1 MKNNNLNS
9 RRTFLGSLALGAAA
23 SSLSLLTNS
32 SNAANSFTTETML
45 DADEW
50 FNNIKGKHRIVYDGS
65 TPHGGLPILW
75 NFAFYMTN
83 NQTGTAD
90 EDMTAM
96 TVLRHNAIPYALED
110 RLWKKYAFGEFFK
123 ITDNSKKE
131 HSVRN
136 TVYEPQDGD
145 FPIPG
150 VDGLKRMQERGAM
163 FCVCN
168 LALSVFSGFIA
179 QGMGLDATEVY
190 NDFVSGVLPD
200 IQIVPFRG
208 FGALGRA
215 QEHGCGYIFA
225 GE

>member
-1 MKNNNLNS
+1 MKIDNSNS

-23 SSLSLLTNS
+23 SSLSILTNPL
-32 SNAANSFTTETML
+32 NATNSFTTETML
-45 DADEW
+45 EADEW

-75 NFAFYMTN
+75 NFAFYLSN

-110 RLWKKYAFGEFFK
+110 RLWEKYAFGEFFK
-123 ITDNSKKE
+123 ITDNSKSAP
-131 HSVRN
+131 SVRN

-150 VDGLKRMQERGAM
+150 VDGIKRMQERGAM

-168 LALSVFSGFIA
+168 LALNVYSGFIA
-179 QGMGLDATEVY
+179 KGMGLDATEVY

-200 IQIVPFRG
+200 IQIVPSG
-208 FGALGRA
+208 VWALGRA
-215 QEHGCGYIFA
+215 QAKGCGYIFA

>member
-1 MKNNNLNS
+1 MKIDNSNS

-23 SSLSLLTNS
+23 SSLSILTNPL
-32 SNAANSFTTETML
+32 NATNSFTTETML
-45 DADEW
+45 EADEW

-75 NFAFYMTN
+75 NFAFYLSN

-110 RLWKKYAFGEFFK
+110 SLWEKYALGDFFK
-123 ITDNSKKE
+123 INDNSKNAP
-131 HSVRN
+131 SVRN

-150 VDGLKRMQERGAM
+150 VDGIKRMQERGAM
-163 FCVCN
+163 FCVCD
-168 LALSVFSGFIA
+168 LALNVYSGFIA

-200 IQIVPFRG
+200 IQIVPSG
-208 FGALGRA
+208 VWALGRA
-215 QEHGCGYIFA
+215 QEKGCGYIFA

>member
-1 MKNNNLNS
+1 MKNDNSNS

-23 SSLSLLTNS
+23 SSLSLLTNPLS
-32 SNAANSFTTETML
+32 ATNSFSTTAL
-45 DADEW
+45 NDADDW
-50 FNNIKGKHRIVYDGS
+50 FANIKGKHRIVYDGS

-75 NFAFYMTN
+75 NFAFYLSN

-96 TVLRHNAIPYALED
+96 TVLRHYAIPYALED
-110 RLWKKYAFGEFFK
+110 RLWEKYALGEFFK
-123 ITDNSKKE
+123 ITDNSKNAP
-131 HSVRN
+131 STRN

-150 VDGLKRMQERGAM
+150 VDGIKRMQERGAM

-168 LALSVFSGFIA
+168 LALNVFSGFIA
-179 QGMGLDATEVY
+179 QGMGLEATDVY
-190 NDFVSGVLPD
+190 NDFVSGVHSG
-200 IQIVPFRG
+200 IQIVPSG
-208 FGALGRA
+208 VWALGRA
-215 QEHGCGYIFA
+215 QEKGCGYIFA

>member
-1 MKNNNLNS
+1 MKIDNSNS

-23 SSLSLLTNS
+23 SSLSLLTNPL
-32 SNAANSFTTETML
+32 NATNSFTTETML
-45 DADEW
+45 EADEW

-75 NFAFYMTN
+75 NFAFYLSN

-110 RLWKKYAFGEFFK
+110 RLWEKYALGEFFK
-123 ITDNSKKE
+123 ITDNSKKT

-168 LALSVFSGFIA
+168 LALNVYSGFIA

-200 IQIVPFRG
+200 IQIVPSG
-208 FGALGRA
+208 VWALGRA
-215 QEHGCGYIFA
+215 QEKGCGYIFA

>member
-1 MKNNNLNS
+1 MKIDSSNS

-23 SSLSLLTNS
+23 SSLSILTNPL
-32 SNAANSFTTETML
+32 NATNSFTTETML
-45 DADEW
+45 EADEW

-75 NFAFYMTN
+75 NFAFYLSN

-110 RLWKKYAFGEFFK
+110 RLWEKYTLGDFFK
-123 ITDNSKKE
+123 ITDNSIKAP
-131 HSVRN
+131 STRN

-168 LALSVFSGFIA
+168 LALNVYSGFIA
-179 QGMGLDATEVY
+179 KGMGLDATEVY

-200 IQIVPFRG
+200 IQIVPSG
-208 FGALGRA
+208 VWALGRA
-215 QEHGCGYIFA
+215 QAKGCGYIFA